1 MASNIMVVDYTLH
14 PSIFLLAASGPG
26 RCKINNGG
34 CWHDSQDGQS
44 FSACLVGDIEG
55 FIFIYLFIYFCS
67 FQQIDLDV
75 NSSFYYQQ
83 DIDGGKC
90 ECPPGFKGDGVKS
103 CKGKRC

>member
-1 MASNIMVVDYTLH
+1 MTPKMDRASPLVWLVILTDL
-14 PSIFLLAASGPG
+14 FL
-26 RCKINNGG
+26 
-34 CWHDSQDGQS
+34 
-44 FSACLVGDIEG
+44 
-55 FIFIYLFIYFCS
+55 FIYLFIYFCS